1 MAEFLTTAGII
12 NSLEQIITGARERL
26 VLISPYLKLSPTLMQ
41 RLQDAEIGR
50 VEITIVYGKNELQQE
65 QQDQLATLTNLS
77 LYFLENLHA
86 KCYMNEARMVI
97 TSMNMYDFSEKNR
110 EMGVLVT
117 SDEPVFMAADREVQ
131 SIIRAAEPKPNLVAN
146 VRAESGPR
154 SRWGSPTAAS
164 RTGGSCIR
172 CSREIPRNV
181 ARPLCRSCYDTWAAF
196 GNPDYPERACHQC
209 GTAGAVSVARPLC
222 RACYR
227 TA

>member
-50 VEITIVYGKNELQQE
+50 VEITIVYGKDELQQA

-97 TSMNMYDFSEKNR
+97 TSMNMYDFSENNR

-117 SDEPVFMAADREVQ
+117 SDEPVYQDAAREVD
-131 SIIRAAEPKPNLVAN
+131 SIIQAVERRPAVIAKAGAQLKARAAA
-146 VRAESGPR
+146 
-154 SRWGSPTAAS
+154 T